1 MPPAPEKVSLP
12 ENPHALDSQAI
23 LDLLTTSQESGLTS
37 QQVSSRY
44 DQFGRNKLPDP
55 NNRSPWLIFLLQ
67 FKSTIVYILIIAAI
81 ISFIYNH
88 LLDVYIIVGIVIINA
103 IVGFIQE
110 FKAERSIEALKQLII
125 EQVTA
130 IRDGKSVKL
139 SAHELVPGDIIH
151 LEEGN
156 QVPADARLL
165 SVKNLQTVEAS
176 LTGESLPLDKDPATL
191 SKSTPMAEML
201 NIVWMGTSV
210 GRGSATAVVIATG
223 TATALGKIAKDLH
236 EIEESEDHF
245 KIKSDELGKQMGIVA
260 LVSTGL
266 MFVVGYFIRNFT
278 FEEIFMFS
286 VASLVSAIPEGLPVI
301 LTIVLALSAQ
311 RMAKRNAIVRRL
323 SATETLS
330 VVDTII
336 TDKTGTLTQNQMTI
350 TAAALPYQSL
360 ITVTKQDSQ
369 IYFDQAGQSPTK
381 KHYPL
386 QKLLDIASTCH
397 SVTREFDEKNQET
410 FTGDPT
416 EVALVRLADQAAG
429 GKSYHRQNM
438 TQTDDLS
445 FSQNHRWRA
454 SLVSYENSPK
464 PEVFVIGSPETVLEK
479 TAKIL
484 LPDHK
489 LHTYTKEHQH
499 TIQTQIDELTSKG
512 MRVLALAYKPQLQ
525 GNFDHNQLDDF
536 VFVGLAGMVD
546 PPRPETKGAIA
557 AAHKAGVN
565 VIMATGDHPVTA
577 TAIGLDLGLI
587 TKDHPEEQVI
597 TEADFQQLTDQEVLD
612 RLDKLKIFARMT
624 PNAKMRLA
632 KLLQGSGKTV
642 AMTGDGVNDAPALKQ
657 AHIGIGMGKN
667 GTQVAREASDIILA
681 DDNFATIIAAI
692 EEGRT
697 QFRNVRR
704 TSFFM
709 ITTNLAETLS
719 LVIFLL
725 IGLPLPL
732 LPKQILWL
740 NLISGGVTDMAL
752 ATEQIH
758 GDVLNGP
765 PKPKNE
771 PILNRQVIP
780 FLIMVSGIMILLSL
794 IFFLLFQS
802 QGFPKARTA
811 TFAILSLTQLFN
823 MLNLR
828 SIKKSIFTIGI
839 FTNRNVN
846 IALVGSFLL
855 FLAVLYLPFLSN
867 IFEFVPLTISELL
880 MVTLASTSVIWASE
894 LYKLIHAKKINNK
907 MAIKGH

>member
-1 MPPAPEKVSLP
+1 MPTAPEKITIPDKPYTLEP
-12 ENPHALDSQAI
+12 QAI
-23 LDLLTTSQESGLTS
+23 LDQLTTTQDSGLTT

-44 DQFGRNKLPDP
+44 QQFGRNKLPDP
-55 NNRSPWLIFLLQ
+55 NSRSPLIIFLLQ

-81 ISFIYNH
+81 ISYLYNH
-88 LLDVYIIVGIVIINA
+88 LLDVYIIVGIVIVNA

-110 FKAERSIEALKQLII
+110 FKAERSIEALKQLIVQ
-125 EQVTA
+125 QVTV
-130 IRDGKSVKL
+130 IRNGKEVKL

-151 LEEGN
+151 LEEGD

-165 SVKNLQTVEAS
+165 TIKNLQTVEAS
-176 LTGESLPLDKDPATL
+176 LTGESLPLDKNPAIL
-191 SKSTPMAEML
+191 PESTPMAEML

-210 GRGSATAVVIATG
+210 SRGSATAVVFATG
-223 TATALGKIAKDLH
+223 ITTALGKIAKDLH

-260 LVSTGL
+260 LISTGL
-266 MFVVGYFIRNFT
+266 MFAVGYFIRNFT

-336 TDKTGTLTQNQMTI
+336 TDKTGTLTQNVMTI
-350 TAAALPYQSL
+350 TAVALPYQPL
-360 ITVTKQDSQ
+360 IAITSENNQNH
-369 IYFDQAGQSPTK
+369 FDQAGHTPTT

-386 QKLLDIASTCH
+386 QKLLDIAGMCH
-397 SVTREFDEKNQET
+397 SVTREFDGKNQPT
-410 FTGDPT
+410 FSGDPT
-416 EVALVRLADQAAG
+416 EVALVKLADQALTG
-429 GKSYHRQNM
+429 NSYHRQNM

-445 FSQNHRWRA
+445 FSQDHRWRA
-454 SLVSYENSPK
+454 SLITYDKRLHE
-464 PEVFVIGSPETVLEK
+464 PEVFVVGSPETVLAK
-479 TAKIL
+479 TSHIL

-489 LHTYTKEHQH
+489 LHAFTKEHQH
-499 TIQTQIDELTSKG
+499 NIQTQMTELTSKG
-512 MRVLALAYKPQLQ
+512 MRVLALGYKPHFKDEFNHDL
-525 GNFDHNQLDDF
+525 LDDF

-546 PPRPETKGAIA
+546 PPRPETKAAIA
-557 AAHKAGVN
+557 AAHRAGIK

-577 TAIGLDLGLI
+577 AAIGLDLGLI
-587 TKDHPEEQVI
+587 STDHPQEHVI
-597 TEADFQQLTDQEVLD
+597 TETDFQKLTDQEVIKHLK
-612 RLDKLKIFARMT
+612 KLTIFARMT

-632 KLLQGSGKTV
+632 KLLQGEGKV
-642 AMTGDGVNDAPALKQ
+642 IAMTGDGVNDAPALKQ

-697 QFRNVRR
+697 QLRNVRR

-709 ITTNLAETLS
+709 ITTNLAETMS

-740 NLISGGVTDMAL
+740 NLVSGGVTDMAL

-758 GDVLNGP
+758 GDVLSAP
-765 PKPKNE
+765 PKHQKE

-780 FLIMVSGIMILLSL
+780 FLFIVTSVMIALSL
-794 IFFLLFQS
+794 IAFLIFQS

-867 IFEFVPLTISELL
+867 IFEFVPLTLWELL
-880 MVTLASTSVIWASE
+880 FVTIASTSIIATSE
-894 LYKLIHAKKINNK
+894 IYKIVRAKLHKN
-907 MAIKGH
+907 